1 MNLANKLTVFRMIL
15 VPFFV
20 VFILTDFT
28 PYNELIALIIFV
40 VATITDK
47 LDGTIAKRTGTVTN
61 FGKFMD
67 PMADPMADKLLVCSA
82 LVCLCSLGIIP
93 SWAVLITIGREF
105 TISGIRQ
112 IAADNGV
119 AIAAS
124 NWGKAKTVAQM
135 VMIILMLT
143 QKAKEALGIGIITS
157 HSFSTFNSIIM
168 YIAVALTVISLVDY
182 IVTNRKVITLGE
194 M

>member
-15 VPFFV
+15 IPFFLL
-20 VFILTDFT
+20 FFLTDFT
-28 PYNELIALIIFV
+28 AYNKLIALIIFV
-40 VATITDK
+40 IATITDK
-47 LDGTIAKRTGTVTN
+47 LDGTIAKKYNMVTN

-67 PMADPMADKLLVCSA
+67 PMADKLLVGSA
-82 LVCLCSLGIIP
+82 LICLCAKGNLP
-93 SWAVLITIGREF
+93 AWVVLIIIAREF

-124 NWGKAKTVAQM
+124 ASGKAKTVVQM
-135 VMIILMLT
+135 IMIIVLLSAEVFREADFFFIPGILIML
-143 QKAKEALGIGIITS
+143 S
-157 HSFSTFNSIIM
+157 
-168 YIAVALTVISLVDY
+168 VVLTVISLIEY
-182 IVTNRKVITLGE
+182 IIKNRKVITMGD

>member
-20 VFILTDFT
+20 LFILTDFT
-28 PYNELIALIIFV
+28 AYNGLIALIIFV
-40 VATITDK
+40 VATVTDK

-67 PMADPMADKLLVCSA
+67 PMADKLLVCSA
-82 LVCLCSLGIIP
+82 LVCLSAKGEIP
-93 SWAVLITIGREF
+93 AWVVLVIIGREF
-105 TISGIRQ
+105 AISGIRQ

-124 NWGKAKTVAQM
+124 KWGKAKTVAQM
-135 VMIILMLT
+135 AMIIVLLAVGVFP
-143 QKAKEALGIGIITS
+143 KINFFFIPDALIYTS
-157 HSFSTFNSIIM
+157 
-168 YIAVALTVISLVDY
+168 VVLTVISLADY
-182 IVTNRKVITLGE
+182 IVKNRGVITMGE

>member
-1 MNLANKLTVFRMIL
+1 MNIANKLTVFRMIL

-20 VFILTDFT
+20 LFILTDFT

-67 PMADPMADKLLVCSA
+67 PMADKLICCSA
-82 LVCLCSLGIIP
+82 FVCLSAMGDIP
-93 SWAVLITIGREF
+93 AWVVLIIIGREF
-105 TISGIRQ
+105 AISGIRQ

-124 NWGKAKTVAQM
+124 FWGKTIAQM
-135 VMIILMLT
+135 AMIIIMLVT
-143 QKAKEALGIGIITS
+143 RVFTNISLDILS
-157 HSFSTFNSIIM
+157 SVVM
-168 YIAVALTVISLVDY
+168 YIAVALTVISIVDY
-182 IVTNRKVITLGE
+182 IIKNKSVLTLGE

>member
-1 MNLANKLTVFRMIL
+1 MNLANKLTIFRMIL

-28 PYNELIALIIFV
+28 AHNELIALIIFV

-67 PMADPMADKLLVCSA
+67 PMADKLLCCSA
-82 LVCLCSLGIIP
+82 LVCLCAKGYVPAWI
-93 SWAVLITIGREF
+93 VLVIIGREF
-105 TISGIRQ
+105 AISGIRQ

-124 NWGKAKTVAQM
+124 NWGKAKTIAQM
-135 VMIILMLT
+135 AMIIVMLV
-143 QKAKEALGIGIITS
+143 QI
-157 HSFSTFNSIIM
+157 SFTTLTLDTLAVIIM
-168 YIAVALTVISLVDY
+168 YCALLLTVVSLIDY
-182 IVTNRKVITLGE
+182 IVKNKKVLTINE
-194 M
+194 

>member
-20 VFILTDFT
+20 IFFLTDFT
-28 PYNELIALIIFV
+28 NYNKLIALIIFA

-47 LDGTIAKRTGTVTN
+47 LDGTIAKRQNKVTN

-67 PMADPMADKLLVCSA
+67 PMADKLLVSSA
-82 LVCLCSLGIIP
+82 LICLCAKGDIP
-93 SWAVLITIGREF
+93 VWIVLIIIGREF
-105 TISGIRQ
+105 SISGIRQ

-124 NWGKAKTVAQM
+124 KWGKAKTVAQM
-135 VMIILMLT
+135 AMIIIMLT
-143 QKAKEALGIGIITS
+143 LRAFPTLKLDIA
-157 HSFSTFNSIIM
+157 STVVM
-168 YIAVALTVISLVDY
+168 YIALALTLISLSDY
-182 IVTNRKVITLGE
+182 MIKNRKVITLGD

>member
-20 VFILTDFT
+20 IFILTDFT
-28 PYNELIALIIFV
+28 PYNKLIALIIFV

-47 LDGTIAKRTGTVTN
+47 LDGTIAKRQGTVTN

-67 PMADPMADKLLVCSA
+67 PMADKLLVCSA
-82 LVCLCSLGIIP
+82 LICLCSMDKLP
-93 SWAVLITIGREF
+93 AWVVLIIIGREF
-105 TISGIRQ
+105 AISGIRQ

-124 NWGKAKTVAQM
+124 KWGKAKTVAQM
-135 VMIILMLT
+135 VMIIILLIKNT
-143 QKAKEALGIGIITS
+143 LPLSISAES
-157 HSFSTFNSIIM
+157 DTFV
-168 YIAVALTVISLVDY
+168 IAYLNADIFIFISVALTVISLIDY
-182 IVTNRKVITLGE
+182 IVKNRKVIVMGE

>member
-1 MNLANKLTVFRMIL
+1 MNLANKLTIFRMIL

-20 VFILTDFT
+20 IFLITDFT
-28 PYNELIALIIFV
+28 AHNELIALIIFV

-67 PMADPMADKLLVCSA
+67 PMADKLLCCSA
-82 LVCLCSLGIIP
+82 LVCLCALGDVP
-93 SWAVLITIGREF
+93 SWVVLIIIGREF
-105 TISGIRQ
+105 AISGIRQ

-135 VMIILMLT
+135 AMIIVMLT
-143 QKAKEALGIGIITS
+143 QKAFTNLTLDTLS
-157 HSFSTFNSIIM
+157 VIIM
-168 YIAVALTVISLVDY
+168 YASVLLTVISIIDY
-182 IVTNRKVITLGE
+182 IVKNRKVLTINE
-194 M
+194 

>member
-20 VFILTDFT
+20 IFMLTDFT
-28 PYNELIALIIFV
+28 AHNDLIALIIFV

-47 LDGTIAKRTGTVTN
+47 LDGTIAKRQGTVTN

-67 PMADPMADKLLVCSA
+67 PMADKLVVCSA
-82 LVCLCSLGIIP
+82 LVCLCSKGDIP
-93 SWAVLITIGREF
+93 AWVVLIIIGREF
-105 TISGIRQ
+105 AISGIRQ

-124 NWGKAKTVAQM
+124 TWGKAKTIFQM
-135 VMIILMLT
+135 AMIIIMLL
-143 QKAKEALGIGIITS
+143 QKAAPRLTLDV
-157 HSFSTFNSIIM
+157 FSLIVM
-168 YIAVALTVISLVDY
+168 YAAVALTVISLLDY
-182 IVTNRKVITLGE
+182 IIKNVKVITMGD

>member
-28 PYNELIALIIFV
+28 PYNKLIALIIFA
-40 VATITDK
+40 VASITDK
-47 LDGTIAKRTGTVTN
+47 LDGTIAKRQGTVTN
-61 FGKFMD
+61 FGKFM
-67 PMADPMADKLLVCSA
+67 DPMADKLLVCSA
-82 LVCLCSLGIIP
+82 LVCLCAMGDIP
-93 SWAVLITIGREF
+93 AWAVLIIIAREF
-105 TISGIRQ
+105 SISGIRQ

-124 NWGKAKTVAQM
+124 KWGKAKTVAQM
-135 VMIILMLT
+135 VMIIVMLT
-143 QKAKEALGIGIITS
+143 ERAFSALSLGI
-157 HSFSTFNSIIM
+157 FSDIM
-168 YIAVALTVISLVDY
+168 LYLAVVLTVISLVDY
-182 IVTNRKVITLGE
+182 IVKNKGVITLGE

>member
-20 VFILTDFT
+20 LFILTDFT
-28 PYNELIALIIFV
+28 PYNELVALIIFV

-47 LDGTIAKRTGTVTN
+47 LDGTIAKKQGTVTN
-61 FGKFMD
+61 FGKFM
-67 PMADPMADKLLVCSA
+67 DPMADKLLVCSA
-82 LVCLCSLGIIP
+82 LVCLCAMGDIP
-93 SWAVLITIGREF
+93 AWVVLIIIGREF

-135 VMIILMLT
+135 VMIIVMLCERAFSVT
-143 QKAKEALGIGIITS
+143 ALSLPGD
-157 HSFSTFNSIIM
+157 IIM
-168 YIAVALTVISLVDY
+168 YLAVALTVISLVDY
-182 IVTNRKVITLGE
+182 IVKNKGVITLGE

>member
-1 MNLANKLTVFRMIL
+1 MNLANKLTIFRMIL

-20 VFILTDFT
+20 VFLITDFT
-28 PYNELIALIIFV
+28 AHNELIALIIFV
-40 VATITDK
+40 AATITDK

-67 PMADPMADKLLVCSA
+67 PMADKLLCCSA
-82 LVCLCSLGIIP
+82 LVCLCTLGDVP
-93 SWAVLITIGREF
+93 SWVVLIIIGREF
-105 TISGIRQ
+105 AISGIRQ

-135 VMIILMLT
+135 AMIIVMLT
-143 QKAKEALGIGIITS
+143 QRAFTNLTLDTLS
-157 HSFSTFNSIIM
+157 VIIM
-168 YIAVALTVISLVDY
+168 YASVLLTVISIIDY
-182 IVTNRKVITLGE
+182 IVKNRKVLTINE
-194 M
+194 

>member
-20 VFILTDFT
+20 LFILTDFT

-67 PMADPMADKLLVCSA
+67 PMADKLICCSA
-82 LVCLCSLGIIP
+82 LVCLSTLGDIP
-93 SWAVLITIGREF
+93 AWVVLIIIGREF

-124 NWGKAKTVAQM
+124 FWGKAKTIAQM
-135 VMIILMLT
+135 AMIIIML
-143 QKAKEALGIGIITS
+143 ITRVFTDIS
-157 HSFSTFNSIIM
+157 LTVLSAVVM
-168 YIAVALTVISLVDY
+168 YIAVALTIISLVDY
-182 IVTNRKVITLGE
+182 IIKNKGVLTLGE

>member
-1 MNLANKLTVFRMIL
+1 MNLANKLTVFRMVLI
-15 VPFFV
+15 PFFLL
-20 VFILTDFT
+20 FFLTDFSAH
-28 PYNELIALIIFV
+28 NRLVALIIFV

-67 PMADPMADKLLVCSA
+67 PMADKLLVCSA
-82 LVCLCSLGIIP
+82 LICLCAKNELP
-93 SWAVLITIGREF
+93 AWVVLIIIAREF
-105 TISGIRQ
+105 AISGIRQ

-124 NWGKAKTVAQM
+124 SWGKAKTVAQM
-135 VMIILMLT
+135 FMITVLLLDGIFHGLTLGLLPEIL
-143 QKAKEALGIGIITS
+143 IYTS
-157 HSFSTFNSIIM
+157 
-168 YIAVALTVISLVDY
+168 VVLTVVSLGEY
-182 IVTNRKVITLGE
+182 IIKNRKVITMGE

>member
-1 MNLANKLTVFRMIL
+1 MNLANKLTIFRMIL

-28 PYNELIALIIFV
+28 AHNELIALIIFV

-67 PMADPMADKLLVCSA
+67 PMADKLLCCSA
-82 LVCLCSLGIIP
+82 LVCLCAKDLVPAWIVI
-93 SWAVLITIGREF
+93 VIIGREF
-105 TISGIRQ
+105 AISGIRQ

-124 NWGKAKTVAQM
+124 NWGKAKTIAQM
-135 VMIILMLT
+135 AMIIVLLFK
-143 QKAKEALGIGIITS
+143 KAFPYPKIVVDSETSLGI
-157 HSFSTFNSIIM
+157 
-168 YIAVALTVISLVDY
+168 YINEAPFIYISVILTAVSLIDY
-182 IVTNRKVITLGE
+182 IVKNKKVLTINE
-194 M
+194 

>member
-20 VFILTDFT
+20 VFILTDSI
-28 PYNELIALIIFV
+28 PLNELIALIIFV
-40 VATITDK
+40 IATITDK
-47 LDGTIAKRTGTVTN
+47 LDGTIAKRQGTVTN

-67 PMADPMADKLLVCSA
+67 PMADKLLVSSS
-82 LVCLCSLGIIP
+82 LICLCSLGDIP
-93 SWAVLITIGREF
+93 AWAVLIIITREF
-105 TISGIRQ
+105 CISGIRQ

-124 NWGKAKTVAQM
+124 VWGKAKTIVQM
-135 VMIILMLT
+135 AMIIIMLVQRAFT
-143 QKAKEALGIGIITS
+143 DITLAVLSEAVT
-157 HSFSTFNSIIM
+157 
-168 YIAVALTVISLVDY
+168 YIAVSLTVISLIDY
-182 IVTNRKVITLGE
+182 IVKNKRVLTLGE

>member
-20 VFILTDFT
+20 VFNLTDFT
-28 PYNELIALIIFV
+28 AFNELIALIIFV

-47 LDGTIAKRTGTVTN
+47 LDGTIAKRQGTVTN

-67 PMADPMADKLLVCSA
+67 PMADKLLVCSA
-82 LVCLCSLGIIP
+82 LICLCAKGEIP
-93 SWAVLITIGREF
+93 AWVVLIIIGREF
-105 TISGIRQ
+105 AISGIRQ

-124 NWGKAKTVAQM
+124 KWGKAKTVAQM
-135 VMIILMLT
+135 AMIIIMLT
-143 QKAKEALGIGIITS
+143 GKAFTNLTLDA
-157 HSFSTFNSIIM
+157 FSLIVM
-168 YIAVALTVISLVDY
+168 YAAVALTVISLIDY
-182 IVTNRKVITLGE
+182 IVKNSKVITMGE

>member
-1 MNLANKLTVFRMIL
+1 MNLANKLTIFRMIL

-20 VFILTDFT
+20 VFLITDFT
-28 PYNELIALIIFV
+28 AHNELIALIIFV
-40 VATITDK
+40 AATITDK

-67 PMADPMADKLLVCSA
+67 PMADKLLCCSA
-82 LVCLCSLGIIP
+82 LVCLCALGDVP
-93 SWAVLITIGREF
+93 SWVVLIIIGREF
-105 TISGIRQ
+105 SISGIRQ

-135 VMIILMLT
+135 AMIIVMLT
-143 QKAKEALGIGIITS
+143 QRAFTNLTLDTLS
-157 HSFSTFNSIIM
+157 VIIM
-168 YIAVALTVISLVDY
+168 YASVLLTVISIIDY
-182 IVTNRKVITLGE
+182 IVKNRKVLTINE
-194 M
+194 

>member
-1 MNLANKLTVFRMIL
+1 MNLANKLTIFRMIL

-20 VFILTDFT
+20 VFLITDFT
-28 PYNELIALIIFV
+28 AHNELIALIIFV

-67 PMADPMADKLLVCSA
+67 PMADKLLCCSA
-82 LVCLCSLGIIP
+82 LVCLCALGDVP
-93 SWAVLITIGREF
+93 SWVVLIIIGREF
-105 TISGIRQ
+105 SISGIRQ

-135 VMIILMLT
+135 AMIIVMLT
-143 QKAKEALGIGIITS
+143 QRAFTNLTLDTLS
-157 HSFSTFNSIIM
+157 VIIM
-168 YIAVALTVISLVDY
+168 YASVLLTVISIIDY
-182 IVTNRKVITLGE
+182 IVKNRKVLTINE
-194 M
+194 

>member
-1 MNLANKLTVFRMIL
+1 MNLANKLTIFRMIL

-20 VFILTDFT
+20 IFLITDFT
-28 PYNELIALIIFV
+28 AHNELIALIIFV
-40 VATITDK
+40 AATITDK

-67 PMADPMADKLLVCSA
+67 PMADKLLCCSA
-82 LVCLCSLGIIP
+82 LVCLCALGDVP
-93 SWAVLITIGREF
+93 SWVVLIIIGREF
-105 TISGIRQ
+105 AISGIRQ

-135 VMIILMLT
+135 AMIIVMLT
-143 QKAKEALGIGIITS
+143 QRAFTNLTLDTLS
-157 HSFSTFNSIIM
+157 VIIM
-168 YIAVALTVISLVDY
+168 YASVLLTVISIIDY
-182 IVTNRKVITLGE
+182 IVKNRKVLTINE
-194 M
+194 

>member
-20 VFILTDFT
+20 VFILTDFSAH
-28 PYNELIALIIFV
+28 NELIALIIFV

-47 LDGTIAKRTGTVTN
+47 LDGTIAKRQGTVTN

-67 PMADPMADKLLVCSA
+67 PMADKLLVCSA
-82 LVCLCSLGIIP
+82 LICLCAMGDIP
-93 SWAVLITIGREF
+93 AWVVLIIIGREF
-105 TISGIRQ
+105 AISGIRQ

-124 NWGKAKTVAQM
+124 KWGKAKTVAQM
-135 VMIILMLT
+135 AMIIIMLT
-143 QKAKEALGIGIITS
+143 GKAFTNLTLDALS
-157 HSFSTFNSIIM
+157 LAVM
-168 YIAVALTVISLVDY
+168 YIAVALTVISLIDY
-182 IVTNRKVITLGE
+182 IVKNSKVITMGE